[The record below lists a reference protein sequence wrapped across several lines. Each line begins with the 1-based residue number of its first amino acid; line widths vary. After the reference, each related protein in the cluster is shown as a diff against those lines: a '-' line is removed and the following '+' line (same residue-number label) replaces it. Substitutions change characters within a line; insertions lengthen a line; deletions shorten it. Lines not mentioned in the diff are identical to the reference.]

1 MMSRRR
7 LFPALVLVLVLKAA
21 SSAQEVSFRKDLAPL
36 LHRRCAGCH
45 GEESSKGGYRLDTFA
60 RLRKAGDSELSPV
73 TAGKPEESELYRL
86 LIEPDPHDRM
96 PQKADALPA
105 QEIALVERWVREG
118 APYDGGS
125 EDRRLVE
132 LARETLLQ
140 PAPQLYSRPAP
151 VTALTFSP
159 DGKQLVVSGYY
170 EVTLWNLDGTQ
181 LVRRIGGLPERVN
194 SIAWHPSERLL
205 AIGGGSPGMWGTVML
220 VNLADDDKV
229 QVLCDL
235 TDAVQ
240 SVAFSPDGNRLVAG
254 CGDRTVRVFATASGK
269 EERVL
274 KHHADWVQSVAFQ
287 SAGKFALSSSRDRT
301 VRVFDA
307 ATGEVE
313 SAYQGHSTPVTA
325 AAFTPDGARAVSSSG
340 GREVHL
346 WNTRNGERRS
356 LIKDLSSRVQQL
368 LAGRLGVVASTADCL
383 IHVFQ
388 LSGRHEFVT
397 LVGHGDQVQ
406 ALALSP
412 DEQWIASGSQDGEV
426 LLWSMHCGTWVQRW
440 TPSPIR

>member
-1 MMSRRR
+1 VI
-7 LFPALVLVLVLKAA
+7 L
-21 SSAQEVSFRKDLAPL
+21 
-36 LHRRCAGCH
+36 
-45 GEESSKGGYRLDTFA
+45 
-60 RLRKAGDSELSPV
+60 
-73 TAGKPEESELYRL
+73 KPEESELYRL
-86 LIEPDPHDRM
+86 LIELDPHDRM
-96 PQKADALPA
+96 PQKANSLPPH
-105 QEIALVERWVREG
+105 EIALVERWVREG
-118 APYDGGS
+118 ALYDGGS

-132 LARETLLQ
+132 LTQETLLQ
-140 PAPQLYSRPAP
+140 PAPRLYSRPAP

-159 DGKQLVVSGYY
+159 DGKQLIVSGYY
-170 EVTLWNLDGTQ
+170 EATLWNLDGTQ

-194 SIAWHPSERLL
+194 SIAWHPGGKLL

-220 VNLADDDKV
+220 VNLAGDDEV

-235 TDAVQ
+235 AETVQ
-240 SVAFSPDGNRLVAG
+240 SVAFSPDGHRLVAG
-254 CGDRTVRVFATASGK
+254 CGDRTVRVFETSSGK

-287 SAGKFALSSSRDRT
+287 AAGKLALSSSRDRT

-356 LIKDLSSRVQQL
+356 QIKDLSSRVQQL
-368 LAGRLGVVASTADCL
+368 AVGRLGVVASTADGL
-383 IHVFQ
+383 IHVYQ

-397 LVGHGDQVQ
+397 LVGHRDQVQ

-412 DEQWIASGSQDGEV
+412 NEQWIASGSQDGEV
-426 LLWSMHCGTWVQRW
+426 LLWSVHCGTWVQRW
-440 TPSPIR
+440 TPSPMR